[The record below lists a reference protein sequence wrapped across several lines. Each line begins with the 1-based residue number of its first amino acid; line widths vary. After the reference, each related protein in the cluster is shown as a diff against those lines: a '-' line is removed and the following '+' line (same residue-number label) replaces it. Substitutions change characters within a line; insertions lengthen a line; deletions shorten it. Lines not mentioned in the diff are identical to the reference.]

1 MAEKNIKLVI
11 EYDGSA
17 FCGWQSQKSG
27 DSVQDEIERAINKTT
42 GQTICLLGAG
52 RTDAGV
58 HALGQVANFK
68 IDHDLEPSRYK
79 EALNYYLPKEIRIKS
94 SAEAELSFHARYD
107 ATFRRYRYLA
117 TAEEKSAIY
126 SGQRWE
132 VGEKLDLDLL
142 KAAAKLVLGEHDFTS
157 FCVVSSR
164 KEDNRCRIERSDW
177 RSIGPLLVYEIRG
190 NRFLHSMIRSLVGG
204 MVNLARRDP
213 DKNKQ
218 NLTLDQFENIIKSGT
233 EERITFTAPAHG
245 LYLVSVGYDKGK
257 QG

>member
-1 MAEKNIKLVI
+1 MAEKNIRLVI

-17 FCGWQSQKSG
+17 FCGWQSQKSA

-42 GQTICLLGAG
+42 GQTINLIGAG

-58 HALGQVANFK
+58 HALRQVANFK

-79 EALNYYLPKEIRIKS
+79 EALNYYLPKQVRIRS
-94 SAEAELSFHARYD
+94 SAEAELKFHARFD

-117 TAEEKSAIY
+117 TVEEKSAIFH
-126 SGQRWE
+126 GQRWE
-132 VGEKLDLDLL
+132 VGEEISLELL
-142 KAAAKLVLGEHDFTS
+142 RTAAKLVLGDHDFTS

-164 KEDNRCRIERSDW
+164 KEDNRCRIERSEW

-204 MVNLARRDP
+204 MINLARSNP

-218 NLTLDQFENIIKSGT
+218 NLTLAQFENIIESGT

-245 LYLVSVGYDKGK
+245 LYLVSVGYDKGTE
-257 QG
+257 G

>member
-11 EYDGSA
+11 EYDGLG

-27 DSVQDEIERAINKTT
+27 DSVQDEIGRAIFKTT
-42 GQTICLLGAG
+42 GQTVNLIAAG

-79 EALNYYLPKEIRIKS
+79 AALNFYLPQQVRIKS
-94 SAEAELSFHARYD
+94 AVEEELSFHSRYD

-117 TAEEKSAIY
+117 TECERSALY
-126 SGQRWE
+126 NGLRWE
-132 VGEKLDLDLL
+132 TGEEIDLELL
-142 KAAAKLVLGEHDFTS
+142 KAAAKLVAGEHDFTS

-164 KEDNRCRIERSDW
+164 KEDNRCCIERSDW
-177 RSIGPLLVYEIRG
+177 HRTDPLLVYEIRG
-190 NRFLHSMIRSLVGG
+190 NRFLHSMIRSLVGS
-204 MVNLARRDP
+204 MINMARLKP
-213 DKNKQ
+213 DKNKL
-218 NLTLDQFENIIKSGT
+218 NLTLAQFENIIKSGT
-233 EERITFTAPAHG
+233 EERMTFTAPAHG